1 MNNIDPQ
8 NGEADASIAD
18 NSETSTQDSN
28 YPTSAD
34 INSRL
39 NSILF
44 DDEVAT
50 EQTEEGEADSNQPE
64 DQQSDGESSENTET
78 EDDGKEVHS
87 QSEEE
92 QEEVSRGVQ
101 KRIDKLTAKR
111 KEAEAE
117 IAKLKEEVEALKSAT
132 PARREPEVDGEPF
145 SNLNT
150 LAEIEAEIAQARAVR
165 NWAEANADGY
175 TETNDKGEEI
185 YYDPAKI
192 RQIKV
197 NAMKALEEGLPKR
210 YQYVQARDQIDQIA
224 TKEYPWWKDK
234 TAKERQIA
242 EQFISAFPSIKKFP
256 DYKMVIGDYIRGV
269 RAREAAIKGHKPVV
283 KAPVQ
288 PRSSGVAPTTKK
300 EEVRSQNAF
309 AKFSKTGRTDDLAR
323 VMDKFLD

>member
-8 NGEADASIAD
+8 NGEADAPIAD

-28 YPTSAD
+28 YPSSAE

-39 NSILF
+39 NQILF
-44 DDEVAT
+44 DDVAT
-50 EQTEEGEADSNQPE
+50 EQTEDGEAVSNQPE
-64 DQQSDGESSENTET
+64 DQNSDGESLENTET

-92 QEEVSRGVQ
+92 QDEVSRGVQ

-117 IAKLKEEVEALKSAT
+117 IEKLRQEVESLKSAT
-132 PARREPEVDGEPF
+132 PARREPEVADDPF

-150 LAEIEAEIAQARAVR
+150 IAEIEAEIAQARSVR

-197 NAMKALEEGLPKR
+197 NAMKAIEEGLPKR
-210 YQYVQARDQIDQIA
+210 FQYVQARDQVDQIVS
-224 TKEYPWWKDK
+224 KEYPWWNDK

-242 EQFISAFPSIKKFP
+242 EQFVTAFPQIKKFP

-269 RAREAAIKGHKPVV
+269 KAREAAVRGQKPVV

-288 PRSSGVAPTTKK
+288 PRSSGVAPTVKK
-300 EEVRSQNAF
+300 EEVRSQNAYSKF
-309 AKFSKTGRTDDLAR
+309 AKTGRTDDLAN
-323 VMDKFLD
+323 VMNKFLD